1 MRSMTDTT
9 ETGLPRAIAIAWG
22 MQEVPQR
29 GPSRGL
35 SHERIV
41 AAAIEIADAE
51 GLQAVTMQAV
61 AKSLG
66 FTTMSLYRYVSSKDE
81 LLRLMQDAATQL
93 PETIKLSSDWKKALT
108 QWATMAREAYR
119 AHPWVLS
126 IPRGQIS
133 VLMPNSVRAADAGL
147 GALKNLGL
155 DDATKVGVILVVS
168 QHVSAMVELELS
180 LADEGE
186 VPVTAEGVE
195 LLGEVI
201 TAKRFPNI
209 AGLMAHGNFVP
220 AASDSGQQDD
230 AAGVDDEFFLGLELI
245 ISGLEVMANSR
256 AEG

>member
-1 MRSMTDTT
+1 MADTT

-29 GPSRGL
+29 GPNRGL

-51 GLQAVTMQAV
+51 GLPAVTMQAV

-93 PETIKLSSDWKKALT
+93 PESIKLSSNWKKALT
-108 QWATMAREAYR
+108 QWATMARDAYR
-119 AHPWVLS
+119 AHPWVLG

-133 VLMPNSVRAADAGL
+133 VLMPNSVRAADAGFS
-147 GALKNLGL
+147 ALKSLDL
-155 DDATKVGVILVVS
+155 DDGTKIGVILVVS

-186 VPVTAEGVE
+186 VPITAEGLE

-201 TAKRFPNI
+201 TEKRFPNI
-209 AGLMAHGNFVP
+209 ATMMTHGNYV
-220 AASDSGQQDD
+220 AAAPSADSQAPGG
-230 AAGVDDEFFLGLELI
+230 AEGVNDEFFLGLDLI
-245 ISGLEVMANSR
+245 ISGLEVLANSR
-256 AEG
+256 TGD